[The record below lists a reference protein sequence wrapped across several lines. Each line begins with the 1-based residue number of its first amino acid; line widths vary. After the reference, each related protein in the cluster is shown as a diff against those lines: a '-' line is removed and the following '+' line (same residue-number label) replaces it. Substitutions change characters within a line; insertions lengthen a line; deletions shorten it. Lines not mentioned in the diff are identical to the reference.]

1 MEVEEAAEIVGIV
14 GVEAGPDPE
23 EAVLIIKVITRQI
36 PTRTKINKVS
46 QVKSL
51 TRRAPRPV
59 QMSQLTRAPAIGRR
73 GGLRLTAPTPWSAA
87 GSISSLLDKINEV
100 LASLTQI

>member
-1 MEVEEAAEIVGIV
+1 MEVEEAAEIVAIV

-36 PTRTKINKVS
+36 PSRTKINKVS

-51 TRRAPRPV
+51 TRRAPDTA
-59 QMSQLTRAPAIGRR
+59 QMSPTTHALAIGRKAGAR
-73 GGLRLTAPTPWSAA
+73 PTAAIPWSAA
-87 GSISSLLDKINEV
+87 GSMSSLPGVELS
-100 LASLTQI
+100 ASLV

>member
-51 TRRAPRPV
+51 TRRGLRPV
-59 QMSQLTRAPAIGRR
+59 RMYQPMPVPATGRR
-73 GGLRLTAPTPWSAA
+73 AGTRLTVPTPLSAP
-87 GSISSLLDKINEV
+87 GCISSLLEFPNKPEK
-100 LASLTQI
+100 LASLE